1 MFGSPP
7 PRTMNEPITEAR
19 AMTTIAPS
27 RIKIPPVRD
36 DTNAAV
42 GFSAIETLPRF
53 RELYQNTIIKVLS
66 TRFAERHV
74 GDHTLYQGSP
84 LAPAVITA
92 CGKVIPR
99 SPQPRAR
106 PRTRR

>member
-27 RIKIPPVRD
+27 RIKIPPIRD
-36 DTNAAV
+36 NTNAAV

-53 RELYQNTIIKVLS
+53 RELYQNTIIKVLW
-66 TRFAERHV
+66 TRFAEKHV

-84 LAPAVITA
+84 LAPAVIPPW
-92 CGKVIPR
+92 CKVI
-99 SPQPRAR
+99 A
-106 PRTRR
+106 

>member
-27 RIKIPPVRD
+27 RIKIPPIRD
-36 DTNAAV
+36 NTNAAV

-53 RELYQNTIIKVLS
+53 RELYQNTIIKVLW
-66 TRFAERHV
+66 TRFADKHV
-74 GDHTLYQGSP
+74 GDHKLYQVSP
-84 LAPAVITA
+84 LPPEEIPPWF
-92 CGKVIPR
+92 KVI
-99 SPQPRAR
+99 A
-106 PRTRR
+106 